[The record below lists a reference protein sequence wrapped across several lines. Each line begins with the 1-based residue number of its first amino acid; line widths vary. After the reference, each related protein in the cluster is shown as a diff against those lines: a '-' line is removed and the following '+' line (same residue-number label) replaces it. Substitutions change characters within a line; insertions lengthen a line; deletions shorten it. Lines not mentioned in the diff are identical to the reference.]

1 VSSQLNRQLLRL
13 STLLQ
18 LERRAR
24 RAERAELA
32 YVMVDETIGVLP
44 YRQAALWVG
53 GKHGRIGAL
62 SGVSSVDATS
72 SFARWLARV
81 SRELATGP
89 DADKVH
95 PVAPETLSPSIRDGW
110 AEHLPAHAVWV
121 PLECG
126 GKLLG
131 GLLFARA
138 EPWEEADG
146 RILDQLAD
154 TYAHA
159 WVAVHASPV
168 KTPGTARPW
177 KRAVGWAILAAV
189 IGAGFLPVRESVLA
203 PAEVIPRAPE
213 LVRAPFD
220 GVVDAVDV
228 EPNREVKA
236 GDVLVRLDTAQ
247 LRARRAVAVKAR
259 DVAAA
264 EYQRAAQQGVTDQ
277 KAKALVPALQSKLE
291 QQKAEIDYVSTLLDR
306 AELTSPISGIAVFDD
321 RNDWLGKP
329 VTQGERIMLVAD
341 PNDAQLEIRLP
352 VGDAVPLRLGADVS
366 FFLNVAPEAPLS
378 AALVESA
385 YKARPQPDGVVSFRM
400 KADFA
405 GDAAKPRIG
414 LKGVA
419 KIYGD
424 TVPAAMLVLRRPL
437 ASVRQWLGF

>member
-1 VSSQLNRQLLRL
+1 VSAQLNRQLLRL
-13 STLLQ
+13 STLLL

-24 RAERAELA
+24 GAGRAELA

-53 GKHGRIGAL
+53 GKRGRIAAL
-62 SGVSSVDATS
+62 SGVSGVDASTP
-72 SFARWLARV
+72 FARWIAGLAR
-81 SRELATGP
+81 ELVAAP

-95 PVAPETLSPSIRDGW
+95 PVDIDGLSASIRSEW
-110 AEHLPAHAVWV
+110 AEHLPACAVWV
-121 PLECG
+121 PLESG
-126 GKLLG
+126 GKPLG

-138 EPWEEADG
+138 ELWEEADG

-159 WVAVHASPV
+159 WVAVHARPI
-168 KTPGTARPW
+168 KTPGTTRPW
-177 KRAVGWAILAAV
+177 KRAVGWAIVAAA
-189 IGAGFLPVRESVLA
+189 IGAGFIPVRESVLA

-220 GVVDAVDV
+220 GVVDSVAI
-228 EPNREVKA
+228 EPNGVVKA

-247 LRARRAVAVKAR
+247 LRARRAVATKAR

-264 EYQRAAQQGVTDQ
+264 EYQRAAQQGVTDP

-291 QQKAEIDYVSTLLDR
+291 QQRAEIEYVSTLLDR
-306 AELTSPISGIAVFDD
+306 AELTAPISGIAVFDD
-321 RNDWLGKP
+321 KNDWPGKP

-352 VGDAVPLRLGADVS
+352 VGDAVPLRLGAEVG
-366 FFLNVAPEAPLS
+366 FFLNVAPEAPVP
-378 AALVESA
+378 AVLVESA
-385 YKARPQPDGVVSFRM
+385 YKARPQPDGIVSFRM

-405 GDAAKPRIG
+405 GDATKPRIG

-424 TVPAAMLVLRRPL
+424 TVPAAMLVMRRPL
-437 ASVRQWLGF
+437 ASVRQWLGL